1 MRFLGRWGARWLCA
15 SYCRAR
21 PKPGQRSLCRV
32 FVDRGGGAS
41 VIPCHATGEQLRRPV
56 SPTRAAARKAEE
68 ARETAPPLVLA
79 ARGCERRPRCY
90 FSRPAG
96 RVFTKGFVERA
107 PGAPRTSTKGAARF
121 GERRRAR
128 APLAR
133 CLRMVYGPASSA
145 PEPVAPTGGPRLVFR
160 IAAPAGAVQSAL
172 GTPANDCRH
181 ALSLVDFAP
190 ELEEAAQRLAA
201 FGLIGVD
208 DGPFVG
214 AYDKAAEFRDKAFLA
229 ALAARDD
236 DDDVSTSRSTWTPRL
251 YVRPLRSL
259 PRASRRR
266 RRNLSCKPNRTRRR
280 SSPRRGAGWRRK
292 KGGPGRREVP
302 EG

>member
-1 MRFLGRWGARWLCA
+1 M
-15 SYCRAR
+15 
-21 PKPGQRSLCRV
+21 
-32 FVDRGGGAS
+32 
-41 VIPCHATGEQLRRPV
+41 

-79 ARGCERRPRCY
+79 LREAVKGDPDVILVDLPDACLQKGLLRELLEPLEPLLRARHD
-90 FSRPAG
+90 SV
-96 RVFTKGFVERA
+96 RVAT
-107 PGAPRTSTKGAARF
+107 
-121 GERRRAR
+121 AR

-201 FGLIGVD
+201 FGSVSYTHLTL
-208 DGPFVG
+208 PT
-214 AYDKAAEFRDKAFLA
+214 KA
-229 ALAARDD
+229 
-236 DDDVSTSRSTWTPRL
+236 
-251 YVRPLRSL
+251 
-259 PRASRRR
+259 
-266 RRNLSCKPNRTRRR
+266 
-280 SSPRRGAGWRRK
+280 
-292 KGGPGRREVP
+292 
-302 EG
+302 

>member
-1 MRFLGRWGARWLCA
+1 M
-15 SYCRAR
+15 
-21 PKPGQRSLCRV
+21 
-32 FVDRGGGAS
+32 
-41 VIPCHATGEQLRRPV
+41 IPCHATGEQLRRPV

-79 ARGCERRPRCY
+79 LREAVKGDPDVILVDLPDACLEKGLLRELMEPLEPLLRARHD
-90 FSRPAG
+90 SV
-96 RVFTKGFVERA
+96 RVAT
-107 PGAPRTSTKGAARF
+107 
-121 GERRRAR
+121 AR

-236 DDDVSTSRSTWTPRL
+236 DDDVLDIAIDMDPKALCAAAPKPPKGKS
-251 YVRPLRSL
+251 
-259 PRASRRR
+259 ASSAQFK
-266 RRNLSCKPNRTRRR
+266 LQ
-280 SSPRRGAGWRRK
+280 A
-292 KGGPGRREVP
+292 
-302 EG
+302 